1 MPVIEMEAVKRLE
14 SGGRRFTLDSRFV
27 CEDDCV
33 VLFGPSGSG
42 KSLTLQA
49 LAGLLRPDAGRVVV
63 NGRVLFDSARGV
75 DLPARRREVG
85 YVFQDFALFPHLT
98 LAQNV
103 AFGLKRSFFGLLG
116 RAERR
121 LVEETLDLFGLL
133 PLKDMPPRR
142 LSGGQKQR
150 AALARALVR
159 RPKLLLLDEPFSA
172 LDQPLRARMRQE
184 LAAVRARFALPM
196 LLVSHDL
203 ADAEAFADAL
213 AVYDQGAVRALCPF
227 RRLLAQGERPEAILE
242 PFFTA
247 DRPA

>member
-14 SGGRRFTLDSRFV
+14 SGGRRFTLDSRLV
-27 CEDDCV
+27 CEDHSV

-42 KSLTLQA
+42 KSLTLQV
-49 LAGLLRPDAGRVVV
+49 LAGLLKPDAGRVVV
-63 NGRVLFDSARGV
+63 NGRVLFDSRAGV
-75 DLPARRREVG
+75 DLPAREREVG

-103 AFGLKRSFFGLLG
+103 AFGLKRGLFGVLG

-133 PLKDMPPRR
+133 PLRDMPPGR

-159 RPKLLLLDEPFSA
+159 RPRLLLLDEPFSA

-184 LAAVRARFALPM
+184 LAAVRERFALPM

-203 ADAEAFADAL
+203 ADAEAFAETL
-213 AVYDQGAVRALCPF
+213 AVYDAGRVRALRPF
-227 RRLLAQGERPEAILE
+227 RRLLAEGERPEVVIE
-242 PFFTA
+242 PFFA
-247 DRPA
+247 VD

>member
-1 MPVIEMEAVKRLE
+1 MPVIELEATKRLE
-14 SGGRRFTLDSRFV
+14 CGGRCFTLDSRLV
-27 CEDDCV
+27 CEDRSV

-42 KSLTLQA
+42 KSLTLQV

-63 NGRVLFDSARGV
+63 NGRVLFDSRTGV
-75 DLPARRREVG
+75 DLPARQREVG

-103 AFGLKRSFFGLLG
+103 AFGLKRGLFGGLG

-121 LVEETLDLFGLL
+121 LVEETLDIFGLL
-133 PLKDMPPRR
+133 PLRDMPPGR

-184 LAAVRARFALPM
+184 LAAVRDRFALPM

-203 ADAEAFADAL
+203 ADAEAFAETL
-213 AVYDQGAVRALCPF
+213 AVYEAGRVRALSPF
-227 RRLLAQGERPEAILE
+227 RRLLAEGGRPEVLIE
-242 PFFTA
+242 PFFAA
-247 DRPA
+247 D